1 MADDDVHVK
10 ITLTAKSSEKLRMIA
25 ARTGANEETVASFLL
40 ADAIDQ
46 TEPDAGEIIAALDQI
61 PGAWERVRD
70 GIADARAGRTVPL
83 EEL

>member
-1 MADDDVHVK
+1 MADDDVH
-10 ITLTAKSSEKLRMIA
+10 LTIRLAPESREQLSAIA
-25 ARTGANEETVASFLL
+25 ARAGASEEAVASFLL
-40 ADAIDQ
+40 AGAIDQ
-46 TEPDAGEIIAALDQI
+46 TDPDAGEIIAALDRI